1 MRGQAN
7 LPAGIQNGDPRGDE
21 VDDFAA
27 ADREKGSSSTV
38 LGKPHSRG
46 WSAPMANQT
55 PDPPIITSTSGR
67 GGDAP
72 LGGSAKFGGTS
83 SESNLDAGA
92 TGDRQYMQGHS
103 AVNPM
108 QCDGML
114 RDGAQ
119 GNHPVTTYPVGGAH
133 PILESLSRV

>member
-1 MRGQAN
+1 MRGQAS
-7 LPAGIQNGDPRGDE
+7 LPAGIQNGNPCGDE
-21 VDDFAA
+21 FDDVE
-27 ADREKGSSSTV
+27 ADGKENNGNSIGI
-38 LGKPHSRG
+38 GKPHSRG

-83 SESNLDAGA
+83 SERGLDAGG

-103 AVNPM
+103 AVNAG
-108 QCDGML
+108 QCNGLL
-114 RDGAQ
+114 RGD
-119 GNHPVTTYPVGGAH
+119 T
-133 PILESLSRV
+133 